1 MLRFGEMERDQNTG
15 LSGVIKILLV
25 YFIIG
30 DIFKLREH
38 LDKFLIQN
46 FQRNLKVVLGSY

>member
-15 LSGVIKILLV
+15 LSGIIKIPLV
-25 YFIIG
+25 YLG

>member
-1 MLRFGEMERDQNTG
+1 MLRFGEMERDRNTG